1 MPRTSEQY
9 KEIRSEKKHKI
20 MDAALELFASEGYHV
35 TSISKIADKAH
46 MSKGLLY
53 NYFQSKEELLLE
65 IVDEGFRE
73 LINNF
78 DLNNDNILTDD
89 EFDYF
94 INSMFEIIDTKRTFW
109 KLYFSLLLQPSIA
122 KIIESKV
129 MTLYQPMIDIME
141 KYFAKKKYKNPR
153 IEALM
158 FGSMLDGIGLN
169 YIMNPTLYPV
179 EEVKSY
185 LIEKYKTIK

>member
-1 MPRTSEQY
+1 
-9 KEIRSEKKHKI
+9 